1 MPKQYSDAAL
11 NMYGGSMKKKNIS
24 RWITILLSLVGT
36 LLLTGV
42 CSYAANGTM
51 TGKVTISGSK
61 TAIPGATIKAVASTG
76 TYTATSTSTGTYTM
90 SLPPATYTVTCSATG
105 YNSATASAVIKS
117 GTRTTLN
124 FALTRATV
132 TTGTLTGTVTNAGG
146 TAIAGAS
153 IATTTGGYTATT
165 DSLGKYTISSITA
178 GSYTVKCTASGYTVQ
193 SKSAAITANATTT
206 LNFSMVS
213 ASAAVSNLTASPTS
227 FAEHAATTVNLAA
240 TISGTIASYQWSQ
253 VSGPKVP
260 LTATSATAA
269 SASVSTLD
277 VAAESDL
284 VFRLTVTGT
293 DGVPASRDVTV
304 AVQPVDIYPFLG
316 PNVQIGG
323 STTAIAKFT
332 YGGATW
338 SAFNVGNVLKLTPV
352 GTTKGSVYSVVLP
365 GFIFDIDVVTYNSIV
380 YAIVSCGPS
389 GIAAVDITNPT
400 LPTLIRTLPVN
411 YYQSGITFTDT
422 GGTIWPDQVI
432 QSTTAPIT
440 ATETD
445 GTSLW
450 IADYGFGIHK
460 TALTNLI
467 NGTVEA
473 DGTLL
478 IDTELYTLQ
487 YAGENPWGGPIGIK
501 LVNDKLY
508 ASLGAL
514 GMNIYNAASLAW
526 IGRYNLYT
534 DSARIEDYF
543 GAMSITQSVGIDTT
557 TNDLYLDDFTGMP
570 DYRQV
575 QYEILVVMKGT
586 GSGLTPYADFARN
599 GFWYYKAQ
607 DVAIAVQGTR
617 TIAYIAY
624 SLGGVVAVD
633 VTNPASPSYLG
644 YFPAVPVN
652 GPYETG
658 STPASILPY
667 EGAGMLKESG
677 VTGVRVSGN
686 QVFLTDHFAGLV
698 ILDNAATPDLSWHGP
713 TPPYSNNTNNVANDN
728 VPDYEDIISYDMSP
742 WDPLDNESLPWAF
755 YQAPCLLA
763 TAELNG
769 HGYTLLLN
777 EPLSLTAAGNIDVL
791 EASSAG
797 GFVFVDV
804 KSLTTT
810 AMSDRFS
817 ILVFFP
823 TTDEIGA
830 AVDGSATQPISI
842 GNGNGISASDNYL
855 YLSNGPKGV
864 LAFNLL
870 DAAGYPTDSVHLVAN
885 TLQDE
890 YPEIYN
896 GETIYPASHTARNV
910 IDLSRGT
917 TWAQCIGNGMRGVP
931 IDQVEAGIGQVG
943 APLLM
948 KLQRND
954 IFEHNSDFTVKSL
967 PFQDKAYDVE
977 FRGNYAYV
985 ADGPNGITIYDV
997 SKDPST
1003 ANSGFYVANIGA
1015 NKGDPLLGTASGIE
1029 LWQNPA
1035 DSKLY
1040 AVVAA
1045 GPYGIGVADVT
1056 DMTNMKLIKV
1066 FEPIKIEDGDIGV
1079 ADGQAIDVKVIGDKA
1094 YLSYDSF
1101 GVVCYSLA
1109 DLIAAVPVGV
1119 DPTEIFLKNLDGTV
1133 VYDYRPAALGRFAL
1147 DETVGY
1153 ETVAG
1158 GAVRMKHTLQ
1168 NNKLNLYVAYGEAGL
1183 LKIDYTNPAA
1193 PVLVSRTDTAA
1204 EATDVAL
1211 SNGRLYVSDGS
1222 GGMVFFK

>member
-1 MPKQYSDAAL
+1 MRK
-11 NMYGGSMKKKNIS
+11 GRI
-24 RWITILLSLVGT
+24 WITIVGWLVCSLFIASGGLAATSSTGT
-36 LLLTGV
+36 L
-42 CSYAANGTM
+42 
-51 TGKVTISGSK
+51 TGKVTISGSR
-61 TAIPGATIKAVASTG
+61 TAIAGAAIKAVGSTG
-76 TYTATSTSTGTYTM
+76 TYTATTGTTGSYSM
-90 SLPPATYTVTCSATG
+90 ALPPATYTVTCSATG
-105 YNSATASAVIKS
+105 YNTATASAVLKA
-117 GTRTTLN
+117 GVKTVVN
-124 FALTRATV
+124 FALTAATV
-132 TTGTLTGTVTNAGG
+132 TTGTLTGTVTDSAGA
-146 TAIAGAS
+146 AIAGATV
-153 IATTTGGYTATT
+153 ATSTGGYSATT
-165 DSLGKYTISSITA
+165 NSSGAYTI
-178 GSYTVKCTASGYTVQ
+178 
-193 SKSAAITANATTT
+193 AAITAGTYDVTCTATGYTAQSKPATITANASAT
-206 LNFSMVS
+206 LNFTM
-213 ASAAVSNLTASPTS
+213 ASAGVTINSVTATPSTI
-227 FAEHAATTVNLAA
+227 AEHAATSIGLLAA
-240 TISGTIASYQWSQ
+240 ITGTPVSYQWSQ
-253 VSGPKVP
+253 VAGPRVP
-260 LTATSATAA
+260 LAGTSATAA
-269 SASVSTLD
+269 SADVSGLD
-277 VAAESDL
+277 VAVETDL
-284 VFRLTVTGT
+284 IFRLTVTGA
-293 DGVPASRDVTV
+293 DGVATSRDVTV

-332 YGGATW
+332 YSGATW
-338 SAFNVGNVLKLTPV
+338 SAFNVGNVLKLTTV
-352 GTTKGSVYSVVLP
+352 GTSKGSVYSLTLP
-365 GFIFDIDVVTYNSIV
+365 GFIFDIDVVTYNGTV

-389 GIAAVDITNPT
+389 GIAAVDITDPT
-400 LPTLIRTLPVN
+400 LPTLVRILPVN
-411 YYQSGITFTDT
+411 YYQAGITFTDT

-432 QSTTAPIT
+432 QGTTAPIT

-445 GTSLW
+445 GTTLW
-450 IADYGFGIHK
+450 IADFAYGLHK
-460 TALTNLI
+460 TALANLI

-478 IDTELYTLQ
+478 IDAELYTLQ

-501 LVNDKLY
+501 LVDGKLY

-514 GMNIYNAASLAW
+514 GLNIYDAASLGW
-526 IGRYNLYT
+526 LGRYNLYT
-534 DSARIEDYF
+534 DEARTEDYF
-543 GAMSITQSVGIDTT
+543 GAMAVSQSVGQDTAT
-557 TNDLYLDDFTGMP
+557 GDIYLDDFTGMP

-586 GSGLTPYADFARN
+586 GTGLTPYADFARN

-607 DVAIAVQGTR
+607 DVAVAVQGSR

-633 VTNPASPSYLG
+633 VTAPTAPAYLG

-652 GPYETG
+652 GPYETN
-658 STPASILPY
+658 SLPASILPY

-677 VTGVRVSGN
+677 VTGVRVAGN

-698 ILDNAATPDLSWHGP
+698 ILDSAATPELSWHGP
-713 TPPYSNNTNNVANDN
+713 NPPYSNDTNGVADDN
-728 VPDYEDIISYDMSP
+728 VPDYEDITSYDMSP
-742 WDPLDNESLPWAF
+742 YDPLDNESLPWAF

-777 EPLSLTAAGNIDVL
+777 EPLALDTAGNVDVL

-804 KSLTTT
+804 RNLT
-810 AMSDRFS
+810 APLMADRFA
-817 ILVFFP
+817 IVGYFP

-830 AVDGSATQPISI
+830 AVDGTATQPISI
-842 GNGNGISASDNYL
+842 GNGNGIAASDRYL

-870 DAAGYPTDSVHLVAN
+870 DPLGYPTDSVHLVAN

-890 YPEIYN
+890 YPEVYN

-910 IDLSRGT
+910 IDLAHGT

-931 IDQVEAGIGQVG
+931 IDQVEAGAGQVG
-943 APLLM
+943 APLLL
-948 KLQRND
+948 KLQRDD
-954 IFEHNSDFTVKSL
+954 IFEHNSDFTVKAL

-985 ADGPNGITIYDV
+985 ADGPNGITVYDV
-997 SKDPST
+997 TKDPSN
-1003 ANSGFYVANIGA
+1003 AKSGFFVANIGA

-1035 DSKLY
+1035 DGKLY

-1045 GPYGIGVADVT
+1045 GPYGVGVVDITDIAD
-1056 DMTNMKLIKV
+1056 MKIVKV

-1079 ADGQAIDVKVIGDKA
+1079 ADGQAIDVKVIGDRA
-1094 YLSYDSF
+1094 YFTYDSF
-1101 GVVCYSLA
+1101 GVICYAMS
-1109 DLIAAVPVGV
+1109 DLVAPLPVGV
-1119 DPTEIFLKNLDGTV
+1119 DATEIFLKTLDGMV

-1153 ETVAG
+1153 ETIAG
-1158 GAVRMKHTLQ
+1158 GAMRLQYTMQNGTLY
-1168 NNKLNLYVAYGEAGL
+1168 LYVAYAEAGL

-1193 PVLVSRTDTAA
+1193 PLLVSRTDTAA
-1204 EATDVAL
+1204 EATDLAIA
-1211 SNGRLYVSDGS
+1211 NGRIYLSDGS